1 MQVRSCETLVIF
13 ITSSGD
19 FPFIILL
26 SIFFLVL
33 VHCKKKKKKVVA
45 GLFLCYPILATGVH
59 FGLNCGPMEYLEGEQ
74 HYQYPVE
81 RNPRTCIS
89 MRDYRNPPWVSAPSY
104 MVPPQ
109 YAPPPHPQPT
119 SPMEEAILN
128 LTKLVGN
135 FVEVQRQSMLN

>member
-1 MQVRSCETLVIF
+1 MIL
-13 ITSSGD
+13 ITSIGE
-19 FPFIILL
+19 FLL
-26 SIFFLVL
+26 YYCLFFLFISF
-33 VHCKKKKKKVVA
+33 HCKRKEKKKFAAV
-45 GLFLCYPILATGVH
+45 LFLCCPVLATGVH
-59 FGLNCGPMEYLEGEQ
+59 FGLNCGRMECLEGEQ

-81 RNPRTCIS
+81 RNPTTYMS

-109 YAPPPHPQPT
+109 YAPSPRPQST

-135 FVEVQRQSMLN
+135 FVEV